1 MDARCLHERR
11 KRHARASLNVL
22 WKICCLSRNHAAL
35 HQMSTRRKYPA
46 RKISSKEQ
54 HLSLAV
60 LKSRPDDV
68 PAGVTSK
75 DRDSRLP
82 GRSHGKHT
90 SDHGRIRAVREVQ
103 PARSRNELLR
113 PQRAEEFAQN
123 CASGTGWQND
133 KRAAVSRVLH
143 HHSLGLFGVLAQM
156 RVLGPVLPCLRIRQ
170 KQNVIAFEIL
180 QRRVIRVDEFEVV
193 MIKCP

>member
-1 MDARCLHERR
+1 MQR
-11 KRHARASLNVL
+11 
-22 WKICCLSRNHAAL
+22 
-35 HQMSTRRKYPA
+35 
-46 RKISSKEQ
+46 
-54 HLSLAV
+54 
-60 LKSRPDDV
+60 
-68 PAGVTSK
+68 
-75 DRDSRLP
+75 
-82 GRSHGKHT
+82 
-90 SDHGRIRAVREVQ
+90 
-103 PARSRNELLR
+103 ARSRNELLR

-156 RVLGPVLPCLRIRQ
+156 LVLGRVFPCLRIRQ
-170 KQNVIAFEIL
+170 KQNAIAFEIL